1 MVCVMFSMRTFL
13 AFLCSS
19 QCAIQSEL
27 SVVVDV
33 LYRTLQWF
41 NFPPLPMWH
50 VVRHDHSGCADFWTL
65 GIFEN
70 FVLFVDVSFIQV
82 DHNSWAQRNTCFRT
96 INNNSH
102 TCNYYSEFTW
112 FAFYY
117 GWSNLFVYI
126 IISIQFNGETTMY
139 ECSFKLIV
147 CFFNETSKC
156 SGDVIPKYDEK
167 SPSECHIWP
176 KASNTNM

>member
-1 MVCVMFSMRTFL
+1 MRYSIWTQRSRRRAISHIAMIQFPSFTNVARSSTRSQRMCRFL
-13 AFLCSS
+13 NA
-19 QCAIQSEL
+19 
-27 SVVVDV
+27 
-33 LYRTLQWF
+33 
-41 NFPPLPMWH
+41 
-50 VVRHDHSGCADFWTL
+50 RHIRKFC
-65 GIFEN
+65 

-82 DHNSWAQRNTCFRT
+82 DHNSWAQRSTCFRT

-112 FAFYY
+112 FAFHY